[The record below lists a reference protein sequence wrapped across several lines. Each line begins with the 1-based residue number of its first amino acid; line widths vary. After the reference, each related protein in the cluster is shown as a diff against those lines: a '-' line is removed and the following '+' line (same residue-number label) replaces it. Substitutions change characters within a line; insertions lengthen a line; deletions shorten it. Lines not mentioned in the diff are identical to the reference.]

1 MQASSPH
8 PGPSSPVPDDPDT
21 GLAATLFRLGR
32 WALPSVGDSPPAAMA
47 PSLYGFVLQV
57 SRRQQVW
64 LGLLTLAL
72 LPLSLVPLELQRRIV
87 NDAVAHAELERL
99 LSYGVLYL
107 AVLLLQGGLKFL
119 RDLYLHG
126 VAEGVTRLLRLGIV
140 GRGPDAGPDA
150 RSNTGIDDGTRQA
163 ILSAE
168 SEKVGGFVAESIA
181 LPLLQAGTVATITA
195 YMLAMEPLVA
205 LVAIVFL
212 APSVTVVALSQPVLN
227 RLSRSKITVVRAL
240 GQAVLARPGEGA
252 PAATPTALVGR
263 IYDLRLR
270 FASLKIATKSFNNLV
285 NGLGLLSILLVGG
298 WMAIEDRTEIGI
310 IVAFMSG
317 YERMTG
323 PVRDLLNFYRRQSMM
338 RVQYRLVADA
348 FATKD

>member
-1 MQASSPH
+1 
-8 PGPSSPVPDDPDT
+8 
-21 GLAATLFRLGR
+21 
-32 WALPSVGDSPPAAMA
+32 MA

-57 SRRQQVW
+57 SRGPQVW
-64 LGLLTLAL
+64 LGLLTLML
-72 LPLSLVPLELQRRIV
+72 LPLSMVPLELQRRIV

-99 LSYGVLYL
+99 LGYGVLYL
-107 AVLLLQGGLKFL
+107 GVLLLQAAIKFG
-119 RDLYLHG
+119 RDLYLHAI
-126 VAEGVTRLLRLGIV
+126 AEGVTRVLRRKIV
-140 GRGPDAGPDA
+140 RRGPAD
-150 RSNTGIDDGTRQA
+150 GIEDGTKQS

-181 LPLLQAGTVATITA
+181 LPLLQAGTVLSITA

-205 LVAIVFL
+205 IVAIVFL
-212 APSVTVVALSQPVLN
+212 VPSLVAVGWSQPVLN

-240 GQAVLARPGEGA
+240 GQAALRPDR
-252 PAATPTALVGR
+252 PDAATAVPPDALVER

-270 FASLKIATKSFNNLV
+270 FVSLKIATKSFNQLV

-298 WMAIEDRTEIGI
+298 WLAIQDRTEIGI

-323 PVRDLLNFYRRQSMM
+323 PVRDLLNFYRRLSVM
-338 RVQYRLVADA
+338 RVQYGLVADA
-348 FATKD
+348 FGAVSPVTPPAAAGAPASTSPPGPRGP